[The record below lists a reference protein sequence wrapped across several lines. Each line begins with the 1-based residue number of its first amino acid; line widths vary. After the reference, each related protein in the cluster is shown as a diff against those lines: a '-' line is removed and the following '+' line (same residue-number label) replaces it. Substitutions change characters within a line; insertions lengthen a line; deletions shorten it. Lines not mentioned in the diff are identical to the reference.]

1 MRMAGQLWWSRW
13 RRICDLFRETQSEMV
28 DDMPITLVERL
39 KAEGLL

>member
-1 MRMAGQLWWSRW
+1 MRLAGQLWWSRW
-13 RRICDLFRETQSEMV
+13 RRICDLFRKPESELV